1 MYMGEVCFEMKKY
14 SQAEGYFVKANQV
27 DPNMEEAK
35 DARAKAKFALA
46 MENGN
51 VSFLGKKY
59 SVAIVYYTEATILNT
74 KDSKAFFKLGE
85 SFYNNL
91 QFAKAEENLKRSISL
106 EKKNKSLLFVILFIC
121 KDRQIRSLYCYSK
134 ECDGRVSE

>member
-1 MYMGEVCFEMKKY
+1 M
-14 SQAEGYFVKANQV
+14 

-106 EKKNKSLLFVILFIC
+106 ERKIKKPTLCYPLYMQRQTNTKPLLLF
-121 KDRQIRSLYCYSK
+121 
-134 ECDGRVSE
+134 